1 MTPDLTFGILFIFLL
16 LYSLIRPFQSIFSK
30 MFLIFGSCLGLL
42 SVINI
47 EVVDDIS
54 RSLGVERGA
63 DLYLYLGLITS
74 FLFFLFLL
82 NRFSSLESKIN
93 TLTRHIALKDL
104 EEKNTE
110 RKEN

>member
-1 MTPDLTFGILFIFLL
+1 MTPDITFGILFIFLL
-16 LYSLIRPFQSIFSK
+16 LYSLVRPFQSIFSK

-54 RSLGVERGA
+54 KSLGVERGA

-82 NRFSSLESKIN
+82 NRFSSLENKIN

-104 EEKNTE
+104 EEKNIE
-110 RKEN
+110 KKEN

>member
-54 RSLGVERGA
+54 RSFGVERGA

-82 NRFSSLESKIN
+82 NRFSSLENKIN
-93 TLTRHIALKDL
+93 TLARHIALKDL
-104 EEKNTE
+104 EEKNAD

>member
-30 MFLIFGSCLGLL
+30 MFLIFGSSLGLL

-82 NRFSSLESKIN
+82 NRFSSLEDKIN
-93 TLTRHIALKDL
+93 KLSRHVALKDL
-104 EEKNTE
+104 EK
-110 RKEN
+110 KDSKKK